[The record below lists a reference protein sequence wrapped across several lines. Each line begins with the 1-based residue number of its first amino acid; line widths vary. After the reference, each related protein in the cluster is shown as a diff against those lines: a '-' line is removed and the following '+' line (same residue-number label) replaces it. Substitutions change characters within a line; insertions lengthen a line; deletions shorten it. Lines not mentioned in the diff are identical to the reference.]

1 LILGTGIDICDA
13 ARLQEWLASPD
24 PGLMA
29 SVFTPTEVAYCSG
42 KRSPALHLAARFA
55 AKEAVVKAL
64 SASPA
69 TGSFWLDIEIVNA
82 PGGQPEVR
90 LRGRAADVAAGL
102 GVSRVWVSLTHV
114 ESTAVASVI
123 LEGGGDNASLP

>member
-1 LILGTGIDICDA
+1 MILGTGIDICDV
-13 ARLQEWLASPD
+13 ARLQEWLESPD

-29 SVFTPTEVAYCSG
+29 AVFTPSEVAYCSS
-42 KRSPALHLAARFA
+42 KRSPALHLAARYA

-64 SASPA
+64 SASTA
-69 TGSFWLDIEIVNA
+69 AGSFWLDIEIVNA

-90 LRGRAADVAAGL
+90 LHGRAAEVATGL

-114 ESTAVASVI
+114 ENTAVASVI
-123 LEGGGDNASLP
+123 LEGGCDSASLP